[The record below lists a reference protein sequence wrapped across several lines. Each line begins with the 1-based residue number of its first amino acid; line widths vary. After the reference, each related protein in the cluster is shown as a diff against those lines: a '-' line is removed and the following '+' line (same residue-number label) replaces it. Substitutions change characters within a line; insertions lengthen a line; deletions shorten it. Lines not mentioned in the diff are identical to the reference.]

1 MALLTLTR
9 ITRRRT
15 AAVRT
20 EAVVD
25 ETAALPAPEPEPAT
39 APVRTNPYAG
49 MEAALAEG
57 QARLGL
63 MRSLRGY

>member
-15 AAVRT
+15 MAVRT
-20 EAVVD
+20 EAVAD
-25 ETAALPAPEPEPAT
+25 EVTVTPASEPELAA
-39 APVRTNPYAG
+39 APVRTNPYVG
-49 MEAALAEG
+49 LEAALTEG
-57 QARLGL
+57 QARLRL